1 MNDHEFQD
9 ALKTLLGEIACMDAD
24 DLDQFD
30 LPDDLGGIEHVR
42 TFEEAGVLT
51 QNAGLVIELA
61 DGSQW
66 QVTIVR
72 SR

>member
-9 ALKTLLGEIACMDAD
+9 ALKTLLDEIACMDAD

-30 LPDDLGGIEHVR
+30 LPDDLGGIERVR

-51 QNAGLVIELA
+51 QNAGLVIELT

>member
-9 ALKTLLGEIACMDAD
+9 ALKALLDEIACMDSD

-30 LPDDLGGIEHVR
+30 LPHDLGGLENVR

-51 QNAGLVIELA
+51 QNAGLVIETA
-61 DGSQW
+61 DGSEW

>member
-9 ALKTLLGEIACMDAD
+9 ALKTLLDEIACMDAD

>member
-9 ALKTLLGEIACMDAD
+9 ALKALLDEVACMDSD
-24 DLDQFD
+24 DLEQFD
-30 LPDDLGGIEHVR
+30 LPHDLGGVENVR

-51 QNAGLVIELA
+51 QNAGLVIETA
-61 DGSQW
+61 DGSEW

>member
-9 ALKTLLGEIACMDAD
+9 ALKRLLDEIACMDAD

-30 LPDDLGGIEHVR
+30 LPQGLGGVEHVR

-51 QNAGLVIELA
+51 QNAGLVIETA
-61 DGSQW
+61 DGSEL

>member
-9 ALKTLLGEIACMDAD
+9 ALKPLLDEIACMDAD

>member
-9 ALKTLLGEIACMDAD
+9 TLKALLDEVACMDSD
-24 DLDQFD
+24 DLEQFD
-30 LPDDLGGIEHVR
+30 LPEDLGRIENIR
-42 TFEEAGVLT
+42 TFQEAGVLT
-51 QNAGLVIELA
+51 QNAGLVIEAA
-61 DGSQW
+61 DGSEW

>member
-1 MNDHEFQD
+1 
-9 ALKTLLGEIACMDAD
+9 MDAD

-30 LPDDLGGIEHVR
+30 LPQDLGEVEHVR

-51 QNAGLVIELA
+51 QNAGLVIETA
-61 DGSQW
+61 DGSEL

>member
-9 ALKTLLGEIACMDAD
+9 ALKALLDEVACMDSD
-24 DLDQFD
+24 DLEQFD
-30 LPDDLGGIEHVR
+30 LPDDLGGIKSVR

-51 QNAGLVIELA
+51 QNAGLVIETA
-61 DGSQW
+61 DGSEW

>member
-9 ALKTLLGEIACMDAD
+9 VLKALLDEIACMDGD

-42 TFEEAGVLT
+42 TFDEAGVLT
-51 QNAGLVIELA
+51 QNAGLVIAMA
-61 DGSQW
+61 DRSEW
-66 QVTIVR
+66 QVTVVR

>member
-9 ALKTLLGEIACMDAD
+9 ALKALLDEIACMDGD
-24 DLDQFD
+24 DLEQFD

-42 TFEEAGVLT
+42 TFDEAGVLT
-51 QNAGLVIELA
+51 QNAGLVIEMA
-61 DGSQW
+61 DRSEW
-66 QVTIVR
+66 QVTVVR

>member
-1 MNDHEFQD
+1 MNDHEFQE
-9 ALKTLLGEIACMDAD
+9 ALKTLLDDLACMDAD

-42 TFEEAGVLT
+42 TFAEAGLLT
-51 QNAGLVIELA
+51 RNAGLVVETA
-61 DGSQW
+61 DGGEY

>member
-1 MNDHEFQD
+1 MSDHEFQD
-9 ALKTLLGEIACMDAD
+9 ALKALLDEIACMDSD
-24 DLDQFD
+24 DLEQFD

-51 QNAGLVIELA
+51 QNAGLVISMA
-61 DGSQW
+61 DRSEW
-66 QVTIVR
+66 QVTVVR

>member
-9 ALKTLLGEIACMDAD
+9 ALKTLLDEIACMDAD

-30 LPDDLGGIEHVR
+30 LPQDLGEVEHVR

-51 QNAGLVIELA
+51 QNAGLVIETA
-61 DGSQW
+61 DGSEL

>member
-9 ALKTLLGEIACMDAD
+9 ALKTLLDEIACMDAD

-30 LPDDLGGIEHVR
+30 LPDDLGGIDHVR
-42 TFEEAGVLT
+42 TFDEAGVLT
-51 QNAGLVIELA
+51 QNAGLVIEMA
-61 DGSQW
+61 DRSEW
-66 QVTIVR
+66 QVTVVR

>member
-9 ALKTLLGEIACMDAD
+9 ALKVLLDEVACMDRD
-24 DLDQFD
+24 DLEQFD
-30 LPDDLGGIEHVR
+30 LPDDLGGVENVR

-51 QNAGLVIELA
+51 QNAGLVVETA
-61 DGSQW
+61 DGSEW

>member
-9 ALKTLLGEIACMDAD
+9 ALKALLNEIACMDGD

-51 QNAGLVIELA
+51 QNAGLVIEMA
-61 DGSQW
+61 DRSEW
-66 QVTIVR
+66 QVTVVR

>member
-9 ALKTLLGEIACMDAD
+9 ALKALLDEIACMDGD
-24 DLDQFD
+24 DLEQFD

-42 TFEEAGVLT
+42 TFDEAGVLT
-51 QNAGLVIELA
+51 QNAGLVIAMA
-61 DGSQW
+61 DRSEW
-66 QVTIVR
+66 QVTVVR